1 MPVKG
6 IEKDTAHANATRAV
20 SRPAKGRGVL
30 VALLTVVAALTAATA
45 QAAGPPIVTSTS
57 FTGVGDTSATLK
69 GAVDP
74 NGIRTTAR
82 FAYLT
87 EAEYE
92 ASGFSSAQT
101 TPPVTLQATVVGTGN
116 LVSGSKTVTGAEAS
130 VGTFAPGQEVKG
142 TGIPA
147 ATKITAVDTDSI
159 SGKLQLTLSNAA
171 TSTATGVELKAT
183 GPQPIEAQV
192 TGLSPQTVYRFHLLA
207 ENTKAESTTG
217 PDRIFATFA
226 SPPTFG
232 PCPNDTFR
240 TGALAPPSHPSALL
254 PDCRAYE
261 RATPLDKGGGDA
273 QAALGFIK
281 AAAQGGAV
289 TFMSTFG
296 VPGGLGAQGLP
307 LYLASRGE
315 GEWSTRGLL
324 PPAPTGEK
332 AMVAGWS
339 PDMSRVY
346 TRAVRLGNPRTSA
359 LLLQVDG
366 GAPVQ
371 ITPYAPDAD
380 YSYVGSTPDN
390 SVVVFES
397 NAALPPEEGAETI
410 PGARQGASNLYA
422 WERESGRLSLV
433 GVMNDGTSP
442 AKGTFGG
449 PYEWTQ
455 GITVKSLRQGG
466 SSAGFYTQ
474 DERAVSSDGSVF
486 FTEVGTGQLYQRLN
500 PTQPQSALDGQGRC
514 TEAAKACTIH
524 VSATE
529 KENGQGEGGSDAAGP
544 QPAAFMAASSDGGEA
559 FFASPEKL
567 TDDANTGPEQSP
579 ARIERDD
586 LAGGAIEK
594 PTFIP
599 QHAIGVTVDSQY
611 VYWADP
617 QLGTIGRAEL
627 DGENVEAE
635 FIEID
640 SIECEIEEEPGV
652 FEEVAARPRY
662 VAVDSEHVYW
672 TNTGCS
678 NAIGPINGT
687 GLIGR
692 ADVEGTPA
700 SVEPEFITGVSNPQG
715 IAVNSEHIY
724 WASAGDGPTERSIGR
739 ADLDGDGVEQNFF
752 PVGLHLQ
759 SVPYGIG
766 LSADHLYIAAADNE
780 NHDYAF
786 RVSLDGSEQEA
797 IFTGNGGVGGVAVD
811 SSHAY
816 LVARGEE
823 AIARLDLDLK
833 NLDKQFIPLE
843 GTAIGL
849 AVDSAHLYWSNNGD
863 SPPNPGND
871 LYRYSA
877 EADAEGHHLA
887 DLTPLPDGNGAEVQG
902 VLGASGDGSYVY
914 FAANGVL
921 AEGAQQGDCRGTL
934 GTAKGHCGLYL
945 WHEGEISLVGRL
957 NPTPGEASDSVN
969 WAATARE
976 QFSTASYVPKT
987 SFLSA
992 DGRTLLFRSREQL
1005 TGYENAG
1012 VPELYRFR
1020 VGEGIDCASCPP
1032 TGAAATAGELQ
1043 LGRGTFPTIG
1053 PATSFTASVSSRF
1066 LSIDGNR
1073 VFFETPEALV
1083 AADVDGEDGCPVS
1096 GTGLRGTPS
1105 CNDVYEWEAPGAGTC
1120 TQGGPGYSPLNG
1132 GCLYLISFGKG
1143 DEPSILADASAS
1155 GDDAFFF
1162 TREQLVGSDTDLLL
1176 DVYDARV
1183 DGGLAAQNP
1192 VPQPPCE
1199 GEACK
1204 PAATPPPPYSA
1215 PPDFSGPG
1223 NPAPKRCKPKK
1234 KCCKPKNGK
1243 HKRCGG
1249 KKHKHKPGKKK
1260 GSK

>member
-6 IEKDTAHANATRAV
+6 IEKDTAQANATRAV
-20 SRPAKGRGVL
+20 SRPAKRRGVL
-30 VALLTVVAALTAATA
+30 LALLTAVAALTAATA
-45 QAAGPPIVTSTS
+45 QAAGPPLVTSTS
-57 FTGVGDTSATLK
+57 FAGVGDTSATLK
-69 GAVDP
+69 GTVDP

-87 EAEYE
+87 EAKYKV
-92 ASGFSSAQT
+92 SGFAGAPT
-101 TPPVTLQATVVGTGN
+101 TPPVTLQATVVGTGD
-116 LVSGSKTVTGAEAS
+116 LVSGSKTVTGAAAS

-147 ATKITAVDTDSI
+147 ATKITAVGTDTL

-171 TSTATGVELKAT
+171 TATATGVELKAT
-183 GPQPIEAQV
+183 GPQPIEARIE
-192 TGLSPQTVYRFHLLA
+192 GLSPQTVYRFHLLA

-217 PDRIFATFA
+217 PDLLFATFA

-232 PCPNDTFR
+232 PCPNDAFR
-240 TGALAPPSHPSALL
+240 TGALAPLSHPSALL

-261 RATPLDKGGGDA
+261 RATPLDKDGGDV
-273 QAALGFIK
+273 QSALGHAK
-281 AAAQGGAV
+281 AAAQGGRV
-289 TFMSTFG
+289 SFQSTFG
-296 VPGGLGAQGLP
+296 VPGGQGAQMLP
-307 LYLASRGE
+307 NYLASRGE
-315 GEWSTRGLL
+315 GEWSTRGML
-324 PPAPTGEK
+324 PPASTGEK
-332 AMVAGWS
+332 AVVVGWS

-346 TRAVRLGNPRTSA
+346 TRAIRLGNPRTA
-359 LLLQVDG
+359 AFLVQEDG

-371 ITPYAPDAD
+371 ITPYSPPEAD

-410 PGARQGASNLYA
+410 PGAHQGASNLYA
-422 WERESGRLSLV
+422 WERESGRVSLA

-449 PYEWTQ
+449 PYEWTK
-455 GITVKSLRQGG
+455 GITANSLRQGG
-466 SSAGFYTQ
+466 SSASFYTQ
-474 DERAVSSDGSVF
+474 DERAVSTGGSVF
-486 FTEVGTGQLYQRLN
+486 FTEAGTGQLYRRLN
-500 PTQPQSALDGQGRC
+500 PTQPQSALDGEGRC
-514 TEAAKACTIH
+514 TEAAMACTIH

-529 KENGQGEGGSDAAGP
+529 KENGQGEGGADGAGP
-544 QPAAFMAASSDGGEA
+544 QPAAFMAATSDGGKA
-559 FFASPEKL
+559 FFVSPEKL
-567 TDDANTGPEQSP
+567 TDDANTGPEQLP

-594 PTFIP
+594 PIFIP
-599 QHAIGVTVDSQY
+599 KHAIGVAVDSQH

-617 QLGTIGRAEL
+617 RLGTIGRAEL

-635 FIEID
+635 FIATG
-640 SIECEIEEEPGV
+640 SVECEIEEEPGV
-652 FEEVAARPRY
+652 FEVVAARPRY

-678 NAIGPINGT
+678 NVVGPIDGT
-687 GLIGR
+687 GMIGR
-692 ADVEGTPA
+692 ADIEGTPA
-700 SVEPEFITGVSNPQG
+700 SVEPEFITGASDPQG

-724 WASAGDGPTERSIGR
+724 WANAGDSAVTQNIGR
-739 ADLDGDGVEQNFF
+739 ADLDGNGVEQGFVF
-752 PVGLHLQ
+752 VGLQ
-759 SVPYGIG
+759 SSPYGIG
-766 LSADHLYIAAADNE
+766 LSADHLYIAAADE
-780 NHDYAF
+780 EEHDYAF
-786 RVSLDGSEQEA
+786 RVSLDGSENQS

-811 SSHAY
+811 SSHVY
-816 LVARGEE
+816 LVSQGEE
-823 AIARLDLDLK
+823 AIARVDLDLK

-843 GTAIGL
+843 GTANGL

-877 EADAEGHHLA
+877 QPDAEGHHLA

-902 VLGASGDGSYVY
+902 VLGSSGDGSYVY

-921 AEGAQQGDCRGTL
+921 AEGAQQGDCTGTL
-934 GTAKGHCGLYL
+934 VTAKGHCSLYL
-945 WHEGEISLVGRL
+945 WHAGEISLVARL
-957 NPTPGEASDSVN
+957 SPTPGERSDSLN
-969 WAATARE
+969 WAGTPRG
-976 QFSTASYVPKT
+976 QFGSASYVPKT

-992 DGRTLLFRSREQL
+992 DGQTLLFRSREQL

-1020 VGEGIDCASCPP
+1020 AGEGIDCVGCPP
-1032 TGAAATAGELQ
+1032 TGAAATAGGPQ
-1043 LGRGTFPTIG
+1043 LGRSTFPSIS
-1053 PATSFTASVSSRF
+1053 PADAFIASVSSRF
-1066 LSIDGNR
+1066 LSVDGNR

-1083 AADVDGEDGCPVS
+1083 ATDVNGEEGCPLSVR
-1096 GTGLRGTPS
+1096 GLPS
-1105 CNDVYEWEAPGAGTC
+1105 CGDVYEWEAPGAGTC
-1120 TQGGPGYSPLNG
+1120 TQGGLGYSPLNG
-1132 GCLYLISFGKG
+1132 GCLYLISSGQG
-1143 DEPSILADASAS
+1143 DEGSVIVDASAS
-1155 GDDAFFF
+1155 GGDVFFL

-1204 PAATPPPPYSA
+1204 PAATPPPPFSA

-1223 NPAPKRCKPKK
+1223 NPPPRRCKPKK
-1234 KCCKPKNGK
+1234 KCCKSKNGK